1 MLLFTLH
8 NTWKCIYMA
17 ARLLLYPRVG
27 GATWRAALRSILA
40 PALGCASL
48 GALVLA
54 ATTDTLHRNYDLLL
68 HSTVPLMFVASAC
81 WAVRS
86 AQPPGGL
93 GRRAGQLH
101 LFLFLVGIALKVLDD
116 KGAVHHRR
124 SARLAAAA
132 HRRLPRAHRG
142 EHAYERHA
150 HECAAQPRRGG
161 RGEGRVGRSR
171 TA

>member
-8 NTWKCIYMA
+8 NTWKCVYMA

-27 GATWRAALRSILA
+27 GATWRGALRLFLA

-54 ATTDTLHRNYDLLL
+54 ATTDTLHRNYDLIL
-68 HSTVPLMFVASAC
+68 HSTVSLMFVASAC

-101 LFLFLVGIALKVLDD
+101 LLLFLVGIALKVLDD
-116 KGAVHHRR
+116 SKALCTTDAARDSPLQLTAAFHALTAVSTVMSDMHTN
-124 SARLAAAA
+124 
-132 HRRLPRAHRG
+132 
-142 EHAYERHA
+142 
-150 HECAAQPRRGG
+150 AQLGHDA
-161 RGEGRVGRSR
+161 E
-171 TA
+171 AEAKAE